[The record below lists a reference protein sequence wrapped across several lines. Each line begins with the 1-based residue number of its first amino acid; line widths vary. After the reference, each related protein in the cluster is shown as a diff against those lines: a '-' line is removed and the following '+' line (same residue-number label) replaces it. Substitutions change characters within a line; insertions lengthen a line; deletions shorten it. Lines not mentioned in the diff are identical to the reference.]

1 MLPQPVAK
9 PAAGATHHLRCLGRD
24 RGIGT
29 ARLKSSA
36 IGGHHATKLKAVRRP
51 GVPDA
56 SIFLVEDE
64 ALVRMSLASMVE
76 ELGHRVVAEAGTIK
90 EAGAIAMTGVFDLA
104 ILDIN
109 IDGLGIDPVAHVIER
124 RGLPFLFVTGYG
136 AEWLPSLFRRRPVL
150 EKPVSLERLK
160 ITIDTLLA
168 NGSAR
173 P

>member
-1 MLPQPVAK
+1 M
-9 PAAGATHHLRCLGRD
+9 
-24 RGIGT
+24 
-29 ARLKSSA
+29 
-36 IGGHHATKLKAVRRP
+36 
-51 GVPDA
+51 PDA

-64 ALVRMSLASMVE
+64 TLVRMSLASMVE
-76 ELGHRVVAEAGTIK
+76 ELGHRVVAEAATIK

-150 EKPVSLERLK
+150 EKPVSLDRLRH
-160 ITIDTLLA
+160 TIDALLERA
-168 NGSAR
+168 NGSA
-173 P
+173 PP

>member
-1 MLPQPVAK
+1 LPASARSLTFTPLLVS
-9 PAAGATHHLRCLGRD
+9 AAF
-24 RGIGT
+24 GT
-29 ARLKSSA
+29 ARLKLSR
-36 IGGHHATKLKAVRRP
+36 IGGYRITDLNVARRP

-76 ELGHRVVAEAGTIK
+76 ELAHPVVAEAGTIK

-150 EKPVSLERLK
+150 EKPVSLERLRT
-160 ITIDTLLA
+160 TIDTLLNASA
-168 NGSAR
+168 NGSA
-173 P
+173 PP

>member
-1 MLPQPVAK
+1 M
-9 PAAGATHHLRCLGRD
+9 
-24 RGIGT
+24 
-29 ARLKSSA
+29 
-36 IGGHHATKLKAVRRP
+36 
-51 GVPDA
+51 PDA
-56 SIFLVEDE
+56 SIFLVEVE
-64 ALVRMSLASMVE
+64 TLVRMTLASMVE

-150 EKPVSLERLK
+150 EKPVSLDRLRH
-160 ITIDTLLA
+160 TIDTLLERAA
-168 NGSAR
+168 NGSA
-173 P
+173 PP

>member
-1 MLPQPVAK
+1 M
-9 PAAGATHHLRCLGRD
+9 
-24 RGIGT
+24 
-29 ARLKSSA
+29 
-36 IGGHHATKLKAVRRP
+36 
-51 GVPDA
+51 PDA

-76 ELGHRVVAEAGTIK
+76 ELGHHVVAEAGTIK

-136 AEWLPSLFRRRPVL
+136 AHWLPSLFRRRPVL

-160 ITIDTLLA
+160 TTIDMLLEKA
-168 NGSAR
+168 ASGSTQ

>member
-1 MLPQPVAK
+1 M
-9 PAAGATHHLRCLGRD
+9 
-24 RGIGT
+24 
-29 ARLKSSA
+29 
-36 IGGHHATKLKAVRRP
+36 
-51 GVPDA
+51 PDA

-136 AEWLPSLFRRRPVL
+136 AQWLPSLFRRRPVL

-160 ITIDTLLA
+160 TTIDALLEKA
-168 NGSAR
+168 ASGGLEAQHPDSGHAAR
-173 P
+173 ARACGRAWRAAGRRHRAGRDERWRSRYSRR

>member
-1 MLPQPVAK
+1 M
-9 PAAGATHHLRCLGRD
+9 
-24 RGIGT
+24 
-29 ARLKSSA
+29 
-36 IGGHHATKLKAVRRP
+36 
-51 GVPDA
+51 PDA

-136 AEWLPSLFRRRPVL
+136 AQWLPSLFRRRPVL
-150 EKPVSLERLK
+150 EKPVSLERLRT
-160 ITIDTLLA
+160 TIDTLLEHSAA
-168 NGSAR
+168 NGSVQ

>member
-1 MLPQPVAK
+1 M
-9 PAAGATHHLRCLGRD
+9 
-24 RGIGT
+24 
-29 ARLKSSA
+29 
-36 IGGHHATKLKAVRRP
+36 
-51 GVPDA
+51 PDA

-64 ALVRMSLASMVE
+64 TLVRMSLASMVE

-150 EKPVSLERLK
+150 EKPVSLDRLRY
-160 ITIDTLLA
+160 TIDTLLERA
-168 NGSAR
+168 NGSA
-173 P
+173 PP

>member
-1 MLPQPVAK
+1 M
-9 PAAGATHHLRCLGRD
+9 
-24 RGIGT
+24 
-29 ARLKSSA
+29 
-36 IGGHHATKLKAVRRP
+36 
-51 GVPDA
+51 PDA

-136 AEWLPSLFRRRPVL
+136 AQWLPSLFRRRPVL
-150 EKPVSLERLK
+150 SVYLNRRSHLYLPARVLTRNSRPGWPNCPG
-160 ITIDTLLA
+160 ITPKA
-168 NGSAR
+168 
-173 P
+173 

>member
-1 MLPQPVAK
+1 M
-9 PAAGATHHLRCLGRD
+9 
-24 RGIGT
+24 
-29 ARLKSSA
+29 
-36 IGGHHATKLKAVRRP
+36 
-51 GVPDA
+51 PDA

-64 ALVRMSLASMVE
+64 ALVRMTLAAMVE

-150 EKPVSLERLK
+150 EKPVSLDRLRD
-160 ITIDTLLA
+160 TIDTLLEHAA
-168 NGSAR
+168 NSSA
-173 P
+173 PP

>member
-1 MLPQPVAK
+1 M
-9 PAAGATHHLRCLGRD
+9 
-24 RGIGT
+24 
-29 ARLKSSA
+29 
-36 IGGHHATKLKAVRRP
+36 
-51 GVPDA
+51 PDA

-124 RGLPFLFVTGYG
+124 RGCRFC
-136 AEWLPSLFRRRPVL
+136 S
-150 EKPVSLERLK
+150 
-160 ITIDTLLA
+160 
-168 NGSAR
+168 
-173 P
+173 

>member
-1 MLPQPVAK
+1 M
-9 PAAGATHHLRCLGRD
+9 
-24 RGIGT
+24 
-29 ARLKSSA
+29 
-36 IGGHHATKLKAVRRP
+36 
-51 GVPDA
+51 PDA

-64 ALVRMSLASMVE
+64 ALVRMSLVSMVE
-76 ELGHRVVAEAGTIK
+76 ELGHHVVAEASTIK

-150 EKPVSLERLK
+150 EKPVALDRLRH
-160 ITIDTLLA
+160 TIDTLLERA
-168 NGSAR
+168 AKA
-173 P
+173 